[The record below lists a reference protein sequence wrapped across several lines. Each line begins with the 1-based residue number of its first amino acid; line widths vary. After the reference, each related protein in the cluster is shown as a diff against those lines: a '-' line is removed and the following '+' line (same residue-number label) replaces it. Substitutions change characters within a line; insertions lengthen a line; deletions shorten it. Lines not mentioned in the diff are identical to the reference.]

1 MLDHP
6 NARRGRNGAAPTL
19 LGLYGVKSNERMTL
33 RPIFGAADYPTLV
46 QIWRSAVDAT
56 HDFLAAEDRKRIEE
70 NLIPHYFPAV
80 ELFAAELDGELVG
93 FAGVAEGTVEMLFIA
108 SDYHGRGIGTA
119 LLDEA
124 VSRHGAR
131 TVDVNEHNPG
141 AVGFYRSYGFVITG
155 RDETDADGRPYPIL
169 HMRLDLE
176 PQL

>member
-1 MLDHP
+1 M
-6 NARRGRNGAAPTL
+6 L
-19 LGLYGVKSNERMTL
+19 LGSAGVKSNERIKV
-33 RPIFGAADYPTLV
+33 RPIQGDREYPTLV

-56 HDFLAAEDRKRIEE
+56 HDFLAEDDRKSIED

-80 ELFAAELDGELVG
+80 ELFGAELDGTLVG
-93 FAGVAEGTVEMLFIA
+93 FVGIAGSAVEMLFVA
-108 SDYHGRGIGTA
+108 NEHRGRGIGTR
-119 LLDEA
+119 LLEEA

-169 HMRLDLE
+169 HMRLE
-176 PQL
+176 TWPQS